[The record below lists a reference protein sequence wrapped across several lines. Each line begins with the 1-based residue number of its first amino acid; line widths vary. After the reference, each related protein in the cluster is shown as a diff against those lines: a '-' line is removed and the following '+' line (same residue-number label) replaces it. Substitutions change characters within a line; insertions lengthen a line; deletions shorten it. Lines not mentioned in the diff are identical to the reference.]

1 MRPEHQREE
10 MRGPE
15 EDPRGRGRE
24 MAELNPGQDEIER
37 VRHAFE
43 NSGMPPIEDSRTRPP
58 FVARVEEKCE
68 DCGGAGYDWGS
79 LRPMDPAICPTC
91 QGSGTQTVVRN
102 YLAEALRIAAGKS
115 SRLAQRE
122 HLEAVIQH
130 FRDLVGALI
139 AI

>member
-1 MRPEHQREE
+1 
-10 MRGPE
+10 
-15 EDPRGRGRE
+15 

-139 AI
+139 AII